1 MELFLKYI
9 FYAFMLIG
17 SCFVILSMPTL
28 YQNDDHISDSKH
40 IRYFYI
46 GFIFILL
53 WLGYDVVPLI
63 RPLNLVL

>member
-17 SCFVILSMPTL
+17 SCFLILSMPTL
-28 YQNDDHISDSKH
+28 YQNDDHISDSKYT
-40 IRYFYI
+40 RRFYI

-53 WLGYDVVPLI
+53 WLGYMVFNFFQPL
-63 RPLNLVL
+63 R

>member
-17 SCFVILSMPTL
+17 SCFVILSMPSL

-53 WLGYDVVPLI
+53 WLGYMIFNFFQPL
-63 RPLNLVL
+63 L